1 MLATAKARFLARAP
15 GPILSVLLLATA
27 CGRDAGSGSG
37 AWEFKVDPARR
48 TAWLRAVGK
57 EGAPDETRTKEVILS
72 FDCLP
77 GQRSTTIMTEQ
88 PLRQGSTDARVQLDA
103 SRPRRIPAFA
113 GTTASSGQV
122 VLTMSQD
129 SMLKLLSGHQR
140 ATIEYADGAGSSRT
154 TAEFPVAGLEQYR
167 ARFLRACADSA
178 PSS

>member
-1 MLATAKARFLARAP
+1 VLATAKARFLARAP
-15 GPILSVLLLATA
+15 GPMLLVLVLATA
-27 CGRDAGSGSG
+27 CRRDDGSEG
-37 AWEFKVDPARR
+37 AWELKVDTGRR
-48 TAWLRAVGK
+48 IAWLRAVGK
-57 EGAPDETRTKEVILS
+57 EGARDEPRTKEVILS

-88 PLRQGSTDARVQLDA
+88 SLRQGSTDARVQLDA
-103 SRPRRIPAFA
+103 DRPRRIPAFA

-140 ATIEYADGAGSSRT
+140 ATIDYADGAGSSRT
-154 TAEFPVAGLEQYR
+154 TAEFPVAGLERYR
-167 ARFLRACADSA
+167 ARFLRACADSV